1 MKNIFNFILPLVFI
15 VSCSMEDSNEVST
28 ESVDDRLSKVYYT
41 EFMPC
46 TAGPDYTS
54 ENMTKMISE
63 WQKLLT
69 NENLQGV
76 WGYAP
81 AVATNSFPDNGW
93 WEIQWGSKE
102 EAQEAWSEWSQNEE
116 AAAWNDKYAS
126 VLQCDE
132 SMINGFE
139 SVFPIASAQYS
150 ELPDSGYFY
159 SEVHIC
165 ELNDGSTQEEA
176 ISFLSGFTEAV
187 SNADYSDTSYHL
199 GNYFNTDGSGG
210 FLWAN
215 FTNSEESM
223 DKANASFEASV
234 RESMFPIFTTFASC
248 GEVPDLYHGF
258 TLYNAENKDFMPTF
272 PSN

>member
-1 MKNIFNFILPLVFI
+1 MKNFITFILPVFFI
-15 VSCSMEDSNEVST
+15 ASCSMDEPSSSSAET
-28 ESVDDRLSKVYYT
+28 LEDRLSKVYYT

-54 ENMTKMISE
+54 ENFTNMITE

-81 AVATNSFPDNGW
+81 AVDTNSFPDNGW
-93 WEIQWGSKE
+93 WEIQWGSKD
-102 EAQEAWSEWSQNEE
+102 EAKEAWSEWSQNEE
-116 AAAWNDKYAS
+116 AAAWNEKYAS

-132 SMINGFE
+132 TSINGFE
-139 SVFPIASAQYS
+139 SVFPIASAQYG

-165 ELNDGSTQEEA
+165 ELNDNSTQEEA
-176 ISFLSGFTEAV
+176 INFLSGFTQAV
-187 SNADYSDTSYHL
+187 SSADYSDTSYHL
-199 GNYFNTDGSGG
+199 GNYFNVDGSNG

-223 DKANASFEASV
+223 NKATASFESNV
-234 RESMFPIFTTFASC
+234 REEMFPIFSTFASC
-248 GEVPDLYHGF
+248 GDVPDLYHGF
-258 TLYNAENKDFMPTF
+258 SLYDAENKDFMPTF

>member
-15 VSCSMEDSNEVST
+15 VSCSMEESGDAST
-28 ESVDDRLSKVYYT
+28 DTVEDRLSKVYYT

-54 ENMTKMISE
+54 ENMTSMIAE

-102 EAQEAWSEWSQNEE
+102 EAQEAWSEWSQNKE
-116 AAAWNDKYAS
+116 AAAWNEKYAS

-132 SMINGFE
+132 SLINGFE
-139 SVFPIASAQYS
+139 SIFPIASAQYS

-159 SEVHIC
+159 GEVHIC

-187 SNADYSDTSYHL
+187 ANADYSDTSYHL
-199 GNYFNTDGSGG
+199 GNYFNVDESGG

-223 DKANASFEASV
+223 SKANTSFEASV
-234 RESMFPIFTTFASC
+234 RETMFPIFSTFASC

-258 TLYNAENKDFMPTF
+258 TLYNADDKDFMPTF